1 MTDKKTLNTGKL
13 WGGRFS
19 KDTNAFVERFTASV
33 LFDKRLYQYDIDGSV
48 AHAKMLA
55 KVNVITDKE
64 KLKIINGLEDIRREI
79 EDEKFEWSVKL
90 EDVHMNIE
98 SY

>member
-1 MTDKKTLNTGKL
+1 MTDKKTVHKGKL

-19 KDTNAFVERFTASV
+19 KDTDAFVERFTASV
-33 LFDKRLYQYDIDGSV
+33 SFDKRLYQYDIDGSV

-64 KLKIINGLEDIRREI
+64 KYILSHKIETLKEIN
-79 EDEKFEWSVKL
+79 
-90 EDVHMNIE
+90 
-98 SY
+98 